1 MNRAALLALLLSA
14 AAPALAAEPAAC
26 PAPADL
32 GATPYAAWTAA
43 DGDAAAPLARDLPVA
58 LATTDGAASR
68 GLRIDSAGKYGIAAD
83 SKVWIDVIADGKPLT
98 STDHGHGPDCS
109 GIRKI
114 VWFDLAAGTYEVA
127 LSKAAG
133 PSVRLLVVRAP

>member
-1 MNRAALLALLLSA
+1 MHRAALLALLLSA

-26 PAPADL
+26 SAPADL

-43 DGDAAAPLARDLPVA
+43 DGDAAAVAIGTPVT

-68 GLRIDSAGKYGIAAD
+68 GLRIDRAGKYGIAAD
-83 SKVWIDVIADGKPLT
+83 GKVWIDVIADGKPLA
-98 STDHGHGPDCS
+98 SADHGHGPDCS

-114 VWFDLAAGTYEVA
+114 VWFDLAAGNYEVA

-133 PSVRLLVVRAP
+133 ASVRLLVVRAP